1 MEKISSASQPFD
13 VAEVTK
19 CIGDLF
25 ARELNGIW
33 ITGELTELKPHTNG
47 HVYLTL
53 SSGPAR
59 LAAVIWKGQRSK
71 MPMPPVIGSKVIVH
85 GKITVYPPRGSYQL
99 DIDSMILAGQG
110 VQQAALEELKRKLAA
125 EGLFDPARKRKLPY
139 LPRAVGLVTSQTGA
153 AVHDFMEVFWQRA
166 PQIPIIACYA
176 SVQGTQA
183 PPEIADAI
191 ATLGKD
197 PRIDW
202 IVVTRGGG
210 SNEDLSCF
218 NDERVVRAIAAS
230 PLPVI
235 SAVGHEVDVTLADF
249 AADLRAPTPTAA
261 AQCIPIQSDL
271 LQMLADYRTRLD
283 QATAR
288 WVERNRAGYQNL
300 ELRLQQS
307 VRLDRLKSDWN
318 KLQERLQQ
326 QNPSM
331 RWAEERRRFEVLR
344 ARFSSFGPAYLLEK
358 RNKFKKLEDLLS
370 PAIVREVTRDRA
382 QLGALCARLES
393 LSPLASLK
401 RGYAIATHAGSV
413 VTSVDALSKGD
424 SIEIRVSDGLVEAQV
439 LKTKR
444 DSHE

>member
-1 MEKISSASQPFD
+1 MEKISSATNPFD

-19 CIGDLF
+19 CIADLF
-25 ARELNGIW
+25 ARELAGIW
-33 ITGELTELKPHTNG
+33 ITGELTELKPHSNG
-47 HVYLTL
+47 HIYLTL
-53 SSGPAR
+53 ASGNAR

-71 MPMPPVIGSKVIVH
+71 MPMPPSLGSKVIVH

-99 DIDSMILAGQG
+99 DIDAMILAGQG
-110 VQQAALEELKRKLAA
+110 VQLAALEELKRKLAA

-166 PQIPIIACYA
+166 PQIPIVACYA
-176 SVQGTQA
+176 SVQGSQA
-183 PPEIADAI
+183 PDEIADAI

-202 IVVTRGGG
+202 LVVTRGGG
-210 SNEDLSCF
+210 SSEDLSCF
-218 NDERVVRAIAAS
+218 NDERVVRAIAAA

-249 AADLRAPTPTAA
+249 AADVRAPTPTAA
-261 AQCIPIQSDL
+261 AQCIPIQSEL
-271 LQMLADYRTRLD
+271 LQALADFRTRLD
-283 QATAR
+283 QAATR

-307 VRLDRLKSDWN
+307 IRLDRLKSDWN
-318 KLQERLQQ
+318 KLQERLAA
-326 QNPSM
+326 QNPAM

-344 ARFSSFGPAYLLEK
+344 ARFAAFGPAYFLEK
-358 RNKFKKLEDLLS
+358 RNRFHKLQDALE
-370 PAIVREVTRDRA
+370 PAVVREVTRQRSDFA
-382 QLGALCARLES
+382 ALCTRLES

-401 RGYAIATHAGSV
+401 RGYAIAMRDAAVVSSV
-413 VTSVDALSKGD
+413 GAVQVGD
-424 SIEIRVSDGLVEAQV
+424 TVEIRVADGRIKTQV
-439 LKTKR
+439 TEIKR
-444 DSHE
+444 D